1 MEEKITIIEGPPPV
15 FEAVDDGWALS
26 INESSNLVNIVLTR
40 VRTFNGPALVERCH
54 RAWRNGNNINLEF
67 RDENGLEASV
77 PILAARTLESKDG
90 QLLLMW
96 VRIDVNEAE
105 LEADYDDDLGDDSD
119 SDFGFPDY

>member
-26 INESSNLVNIVLTR
+26 LNESSNLVNIVLTR